1 MTFRGS
7 LSALTISK
15 SGLSLTP
22 GDYFPPKRF
31 KSAESQSTLWWPT
44 SLTFTPRPELL
55 VPRALCLGQPKS
67 RELQI
72 TRLLM
77 GNLSNV
83 IITGGQP
90 LSLSQPTQWQ
100 RGQNIVS
107 SVICVMIDTSLFPV
121 RHKNTVDKQ
130 RESEPWSS
138 ERRWA
143 RPGEAASTRLSSVII
158 KVTRVIIMGH
168 RNLHFIC

>member
-31 KSAESQSTLWWPT
+31 KSAESQSTLGWPT
-44 SLTFTPRPELL
+44 SLTFTPRPELEE
-55 VPRALCLGQPKS
+55 PRALCLGQPKS

-90 LSLSQPTQWQ
+90 LRLSQPTQWQ

-143 RPGEAASTRLSSVII
+143 RPGEAASTGLSSVII